1 MSEECEKGIQNE
13 LDQTIVTALF
23 KLQHLLPV
31 EQLSVAIAWNR
42 TDIAIA
48 EVFNGNHNLPRSA
61 LYDAMMQSL
70 ILDRTEFV
78 RLLLE
83 HGVCMQ
89 DFLTIP
95 RLEELYNSRLGPPNV
110 LKYILKDVKSHIPV
124 NYSYNLYDIG
134 LVINKLMGG
143 AYR

>member
-1 MSEECEKGIQNE
+1 M
-13 LDQTIVTALF
+13 
-23 KLQHLLPV
+23 
-31 EQLSVAIAWNR
+31 EQLSVSIAWNR
-42 TDIAIA
+42 ADIAQT
-48 EVFNGNHNLPRSA
+48 EVFKENHNLPRGA
-61 LYDAMMQSL
+61 LYEAMMQSL

-78 RLLLE
+78 KLLLE
-83 HGVCMQ
+83 NGVSMKE
-89 DFLTIP
+89 FLTIP
-95 RLEELYNSRLGPPNV
+95 RLEELYNSRLGPANV